1 MATDTKS
8 KELESEAIAKLTE
21 AKALANGDEG
31 PKAEDEER
39 FNALIDEGMALYQK
53 AQGAATTEG
62 NVKSLD
68 EFLKRLTTATHGAPI
83 PFEISD
89 GAQVDR
95 SARKSMGQ
103 QFVESDAYA
112 DLKAS
117 GALQSDR
124 ASFKSSPVQTKATT
138 DILAG
143 AGAGRGAALVTPDY
157 LPGTQGDLAQR
168 PLTIRDL
175 FSQGTTDSDI
185 ISYARLNAFES
196 GAAAVAEATTT
207 ANGAKPQSSLGWERI
222 ESPVETI
229 ATWIAATRRTL
240 ADAGQ
245 VRSLIDNQLRLML
258 ELEVEDQLINGTGTS
273 PNLDGLLNVTGVQ
286 TLAAATANL
295 SNPDAIRR
303 AKRLV
308 RTNGARVPADS
319 LVIHPEDAE
328 AYDIMKDDMGRY
340 LFADPTS
347 NGEPTP
353 WGLRRVESEAVAVG
367 TALVGAFRI
376 GGTVYQRE
384 PVTILT
390 ADQHSDFFIRNLIV
404 VLAEER
410 LGFAVFF
417 PASFVQVT
425 FNTWPTGS

>member
-1 MATDTKS
+1 MTVKS

-31 PKAEDEER
+31 PTPENEER

-53 AQGAATTEG
+53 AQGAAKTEG
-62 NVKSLD
+62 NAASLD
-68 EFLKRLTTATHGAPI
+68 DFLKRLTTATHGAPI
-83 PFEISD
+83 PFARSD
-89 GAQVDR
+89 GSPIDSQAP
-95 SARKSMGQ
+95 KSYGQ
-103 QFVESDAYA
+103 QFVESEAYS

-124 ASFKSSPVQTKATT
+124 AAFKSAPVQTKAAS
-138 DILAG
+138 DVVYSSG
-143 AGAGRGAALVTPDY
+143 SGRGAALVTPDY

-168 PLTIRDL
+168 PLTVRDL
-175 FSQGTTDSDI
+175 FSQGTTESDI
-185 ISYARLNAFES
+185 ISYARLNAFDS
-196 GAAAVAEATTT
+196 GATAVAEATATN
-207 ANGAKPQSSLGWERI
+207 NGAKPQSSIGWERI
-222 ESPVETI
+222 ESPVETV

-258 ELEVEDQLINGTGTS
+258 ELEVEDQLLNGDGSS
-273 PNLDGLLNVTGVQ
+273 PNLDGLLNVSGIQ
-286 TLAAATANL
+286 TLNAGGVDL

-303 AKRLV
+303 AKTLV
-308 RTNGARVPADS
+308 LTDGARVPADGI
-319 LVIHPEDAE
+319 VIHPNDAE
-328 AYDIMKDDMGRY
+328 AYDLMKDDVGRY
-340 LFADPTS
+340 LFSDPTS
-347 NGEPTP
+347 NGAPTP
-353 WGLRRVESEAVAVG
+353 WGLRRVESEAVTEG
-367 TALVGAFRI
+367 TAIVGAFRI

-384 PVTILT
+384 PITILT

-417 PASFVQVT
+417 PASFVQLT